1 MRRNEYI
8 ATYRYK
14 DVETGNELG
23 DGTTLVFIDIER
35 FKKPIEECLS
45 EDDMWMFCIK
55 NLARQKECPEGIS
68 GTELEVLFKQAE
80 LAHMTTE
87 QRISYEYSFMSR
99 NDMLNS
105 MREQV
110 EAAREE
116 AERIGRAKGEAEGR
130 AKGEAEGRAEGRAEA
145 VRKMLA
151 AGLGLEQVCS
161 IMEMTVEEVEAIAER

>member
-1 MRRNEYI
+1 MYHE
-8 ATYRYK
+8 
-14 DVETGNELG
+14 
-23 DGTTLVFIDIER
+23 
-35 FKKPIEECLS
+35 
-45 EDDMWMFCIK
+45 
-55 NLARQKECPEGIS
+55 
-68 GTELEVLFKQAE
+68 QAE

-130 AKGEAEGRAEGRAEA
+130 AKGEAEGRAKGEAEGRAEGRAEA

-151 AGLGLEQVCS
+151 AGLGLEQVCG
-161 IMEMTVEEVEAIAER
+161 IMEMTAEDVKAIVER